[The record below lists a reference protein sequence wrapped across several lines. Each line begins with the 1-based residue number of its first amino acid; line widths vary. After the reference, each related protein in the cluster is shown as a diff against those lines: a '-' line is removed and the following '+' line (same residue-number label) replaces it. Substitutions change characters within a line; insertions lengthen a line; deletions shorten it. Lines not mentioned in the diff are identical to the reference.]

1 MIPKKILVA
10 SDGSPHAATALE
22 TALILAERFSASLS
36 LLHVVNVR
44 LLEGPFLSDLSGMVG
59 AGPYLNFQQQVRE
72 ILTRKGE
79 VLLAALKDECL
90 RRGVPAETEL
100 AEGVVSR
107 VICRAARSHDLICLG
122 RHGEHAAFRGLLLG
136 STVEEVVR
144 GSSRPV
150 LVSGDEPRPARRLLL
165 PYDGSQTASAA
176 LALGLEMAAQLGA
189 SLTVLF
195 VTETPEEGAP
205 LLDEARKYAASRGV
219 EVSFRTLTGDPVEN
233 IVAAAGRDFDL
244 IVMGAYGHSRIREL
258 FLGST
263 TAGVL
268 ARVALPVLLYR

>member
-10 SDGSPHAATALE
+10 SDGSTHAQTALE
-22 TALILAERFSASLS
+22 TALELAGRFSASLS

-44 LLEGPFLSDLSGMVG
+44 LLEGPFLSDLSGMV
-59 AGPYLNFQQQVRE
+59 AGPFLNFQQQVRE
-72 ILTRKGE
+72 ILVQKGE
-79 VLLAALKDECL
+79 NLLAALREECR

-107 VICRAARSHDLICLG
+107 VICRASRAHDLICLG
-122 RHGEHAAFRGLLLG
+122 RHGEHAAFRGLLMG

-150 LVSGDEPRPARRLLL
+150 LVSGDQTRSPGRLLL
-165 PYDGSQTASAA
+165 PYDGSQTAGAA
-176 LALGLEMAAQLGA
+176 LALAVDMASHLDA
-189 SLTVLF
+189 SLAVLA
-195 VTETPEEGAP
+195 VAAEPEEGHS
-205 LLDEARKYAASRGV
+205 LLDEAGKFTASRGV
-219 EVSFRTLTGDPVEN
+219 QVSFRHMAGDPVEA
-233 IVAAAGRDFDL
+233 IVSAAADADL
-244 IVMGAYGHSRIREL
+244 IVMGAYGHSRLREL

-268 ARVALPVLLYR
+268 ARAKVPVLLYR

>member
-1 MIPKKILVA
+1 MLPKKLLVA
-10 SDGSPHAATALE
+10 TDGSAFAAAALE
-22 TALILAERFSASLS
+22 TALALAERFSASLR

-59 AGPYLNFQQQVRE
+59 AAPFLNFQARVRE
-72 ILTRKGE
+72 LLHQKGE
-79 VLLAALKDECL
+79 TILAASREQCD
-90 RRGVPAETEL
+90 RHAVPAETEL

-107 VICRAARSHDLICLG
+107 EICRAARSCDLICLG
-122 RHGEHAAFRGLLLG
+122 RHGEHAAFRGLLMG

-150 LVSGDEPRPARRLLL
+150 LVAGETPRPIRKILL

-176 LALGLEMAAQLGA
+176 LTLAVEMAGGLAA
-189 SLTVLF
+189 ALTVLA
-195 VTETPEEGAP
+195 VAGDAQEGG
-205 LLDEARKYAASRGV
+205 LLLEEARQYTAPR
-219 EVSFRTLTGDPVEN
+219 ELPITFRHHPGDPVPA
-233 IVAAAGRDFDL
+233 IVETAQEDFDL
-244 IVMGAYGHSRIREL
+244 VVMGAYGHSRLREL

-268 ARVALPVLLYR
+268 ARVTLPVLLYR